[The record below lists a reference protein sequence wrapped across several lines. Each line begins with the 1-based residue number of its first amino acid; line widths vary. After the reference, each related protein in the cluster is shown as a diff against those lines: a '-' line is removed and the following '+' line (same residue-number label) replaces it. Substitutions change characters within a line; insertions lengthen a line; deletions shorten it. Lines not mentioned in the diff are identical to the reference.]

1 MLSPIESLPVE
12 VFDIITSEL
21 DLEDNKQLR
30 LTCQRLVHLGL
41 SSYAKRYFSTLTTTL
56 GSPSLDRLVDI
67 SKHGYLRKVA
77 TEVNVKLLSS
87 HDYYVMRSIQK
98 VGIYPPP
105 KRFKTVTS
113 VKMADIAGES
123 TLSADL
129 LESNNLQCITDRLT
143 RVLKNLKNLTT
154 IRVRAFDSEPDL
166 WERMQVPACDQEFRS
181 KCFEAVLHSIA
192 QSGIQLEQF
201 SMAKKPK
208 KAYLRKAANVPIAAL
223 QLSPPLLS
231 SLRHAFMKLHSLT
244 LTTFAADHRIPR
256 GPGWE
261 LAPHQVIACAPNLK
275 HLVLSLDRAA
285 RVSNWS
291 AIFIHHLAKSG
302 RRPALESFHLLNSC
316 VHEADL
322 SKLVAAHA
330 DNIRELFLNNVRLLS
345 GSWNSYWTSL
355 KGVESLQYIR
365 FGLLFGTDMNVTRYR
380 AEEVRRR
387 AGKLQTKLVLNT
399 KVSKRP
405 MCDMLDGLIAS
416 NQDEVGPAYVVA
428 DVAE

>member
-1 MLSPIESLPVE
+1 MVSPIESLPVE

-30 LTCQRLVHLGL
+30 LTCQRLLHLGL

-56 GSPSLDRLVDI
+56 GSPSLDRIVEI

-87 HDYYVMRSIQK
+87 HDYYVMRSIQR

-113 VKMADIAGES
+113 VRMADIAGES

-143 RVLKNLKNLTT
+143 RVLKSLKSLTT
-154 IRVRAFDSEPDL
+154 IRIRAFDNEPDP

-192 QSGIQLEQF
+192 KSGIQLEHF
-201 SMAKKPK
+201 YMAKKPK
-208 KAYLRKAANVPIAAL
+208 KASPRKAANVPIAAL
-223 QLSPPLLS
+223 QSISPLLS
-231 SLRHAFMKLHSLT
+231 SLRHSFMNLRSLT

-261 LAPHQVIACAPNLK
+261 LAPHKIIACAPNLK

-291 AIFIHHLAKSG
+291 AIFIRHLAKSC
-302 RRPALESFHLLNSC
+302 RPPALESFHLLNSC
-316 VHEADL
+316 VHETDL
-322 SKLVAAHA
+322 NKLVAAHA
-330 DNIRELFLNNVRLLS
+330 DSICELFLNNVRLLS
-345 GSWNSYWTSL
+345 GSWTSYWAAL
-355 KGVESLQYIR
+355 KEVENLRYLR
-365 FGLLFGTDMNVTRYR
+365 FGLLFGTDMNVVRYR

-387 AGKLQTKLVLNT
+387 VGKTQTKLVLNT
-399 KVSKRP
+399 KVSRRP
-405 MCDMLDGLIAS
+405 MCDMLDELIAS
-416 NQDEVGPAYVVA
+416 NQDEVRPAYVVN
-428 DVAE
+428 DVVE